1 MATQTINLT
10 PSNTSSFYIQLVL
23 TDSNVDSVNNKT
35 TLSYSITF
43 VCSSG
48 YYHFNYNNQLRF
60 ELNGTQLINTNS
72 VGSINLNAGGTQL
85 LLSGSMDITHEA
97 DGSKNVPWYL
107 RFNQPYGSSG
117 VYTAQDSG
125 TFVCERV
132 PRTSSITVSNG
143 TLGTTQTITI
153 TKATSNFTSTL
164 RYVCGNTSG
173 TISNTSGTS
182 VSWKP
187 PLTLAT
193 QDTRGT
199 SVLCTVYCDTYSG
212 STLIGTTSK
221 VITLAV
227 PASVKPSVSSTS
239 VAEGNTSVL
248 PAATFSGTYVQG
260 KSRAVV
266 TVKASTAN
274 CQGATIS
281 SCIVTIG
288 GTAYSASVSN
298 SGTTATCTVTS
309 PTLSATGTVSISA
322 TITDTRGRTA
332 TGTAT
337 SITVYEYSAP
347 KINSFSVFRSDD
359 EGTASDEGTYGT
371 FSASGSYS
379 TVNGKNTY
387 TSKVEYGL
395 NVSGASMTTLTYSHT
410 DISNVIVSG
419 LAADQTY
426 QFIYT
431 VSDRFTSVRKI
442 VIVST
447 AFYTIDFLS
456 GGHGIAFGKAAEIAD
471 YFECNLNS
479 KFNKSVTVGLQL
491 EPKTL
496 FVNGVLKFSRNSDDG
511 VYWPT
516 SSTASRNIYMLK
528 GTSTKNYCVALRE
541 IYNGN
546 ISDGYNI
553 WEYNADQTFHVNAPL
568 IIQKNNTDYNVSNI
582 VSNFGQKINGNLVK
596 KSITVRTWVTVAN
609 VVIPAGISLVS
620 YSVMIKGAG
629 NRLTACL
636 LPDVGVE
643 TRSSVYSPDGNSYNC
658 SGTFAITATQE
669 KTMQLQ
675 VWSETLTSVED
686 VRLSAMQLF
695 VQ

>member
-72 VGSINLNAGGTQL
+72 VASINLNAGGTQL
-85 LLSGSMDITHEA
+85 LLSGRMDITREA

-187 PLTLAT
+187 PLTLAA

-227 PASVKPSVSSTS
+227 PSSVKPSVSSTS

-288 GTAYSASVSN
+288 GTAYSASVTN

-322 TITDTRGRTA
+322 TVTDTRGRTA
-332 TGTAT
+332 TGTTT

-347 KINSFSVFRSDD
+347 KINSFTVKRSDS
-359 EGTASDEGTYGT
+359 EGTASDEGTYGA

-379 TVNGKNTY
+379 TVNDKNTY
-387 TSKVEYGL
+387 TSTIQYGL
-395 NVSGASMTTLTYSHT
+395 NGSSQLTTLTYST
-410 DISNVIVSG
+410 TTISDIVSG
-419 LAADQTY
+419 LDVDKTY
-426 QFIYT
+426 KFIYT
-431 VSDRFTSVRKI
+431 VTDRFTSVSKT

-447 AFYTIDFLS
+447 AFYTVDFAS
-456 GGHGIAFGKAAEIAD
+456 GGHGIAFGKAAQYVND
-471 YFECNLNS
+471 WFECNMTAS
-479 KFNKSVTVGLQL
+479 FNKSVFFGLADAATTNVVRGTIYFNRSNYGDGIWFEHSGTTDMTVGLTKGSNTQSYGVAL
-491 EPKTL
+491 KELT
-496 FVNGVLKFSRNSDDG
+496 NG
-511 VYWPT
+511 T
-516 SSTASRNIYMLK
+516 SSTIWQ
-528 GTSTKNYCVALRE
+528 
-541 IYNGN
+541 YNT
-546 ISDGYNI
+546 DK
-553 WEYNADQTFHVNAPL
+553 TFQVNAPL
-568 IIQKNNTDYNVSNI
+568 IIRKNSTNYNVSNI
-582 VSNFGQKINGNLVK
+582 VSNFGQKINGNLVT

-658 SGTFAITATQE
+658 SGTFAITATQG